1 MLVQFEG
8 LNSKSENVY
17 IFVNVDK
24 IVYAEFIKAWGDIET
39 DYYKLYMGNATYVCV
54 NAKSFESYI
63 NGIYS
68 KGEKLTIWQKIKI
81 FFASWLKS
89 LKMMKSST

>member
-24 IVYAEFIKAWGDIET
+24 IVYAEFIKAWGDIES

-54 NAKSFESYI
+54 KAKSFESYI
-63 NGIYS
+63 HGTYS
-68 KGEKLTIWQKIKI
+68 KSKKLTIWQKIKI
-81 FFASWLKS
+81 FFANWLKS
-89 LKMMKSST
+89 LKMMKSSS